1 MKDCWK
7 MKVLGI
13 LNDLGLVYG
22 CVSHF
27 HFISMTLCV
36 YDPVFFNVILPEA
49 PEFCFSFLT
58 FASAHFDVSAC
69 VALFPTDANEDGWC
83 LPARQDEAWNIPD
96 TDAAILDWAGT
107 SCAQV
112 LPPLQVPLV
121 FFHQNKRHSKQIKLP
136 TPESILTGRQHLW
149 SWLVWYST
157 NIFCRAIATRHN
169 RKNTAVSPQWHISV
183 EPVSVYRRGL
193 LSSTSNCSYG
203 CIHFSKSACSFS
215 PCSNTNLLGL

>member
-1 MKDCWK
+1 MTWASC
-7 MKVLGI
+7 L
-13 LNDLGLVYG
+13 

-27 HFISMTLCV
+27 HFISVTFCV

-69 VALFPTDANEDGWC
+69 VALFPIDANEDGWC

-136 TPESILTGRQHLW
+136 TPESIPTGRQHLW

-183 EPVSVYRRGL
+183 EPVSVYQRGL
-193 LSSTSNCSYG
+193 LFIWMHPLQQKCLQL
-203 CIHFSKSACSFS
+203 FS
-215 PCSNTNLLGL
+215 LLKHQPPGTVRLQVLFNASIN